1 MELHGFLNIDKPEDW
16 SSHDVVAKLRRALK
30 PYEVSKIGHAG
41 TLDPFATGVLPIA
54 IGAST
59 RLIRFLPKTK
69 RYMAEVDFSFLTD
82 TDDLTGE
89 RLDDVDEEMMHSPA
103 VAQKRDVSHVSAI
116 ASPEGAKESPKWSRE
131 SLAAKLTTLV
141 GKLEQLPPL
150 YSARKQNG
158 KRLYELMRSEKEID
172 VEAIKTKVV
181 DIHAIN
187 LLSFDYPLAVIDVS
201 CSEGTYIRSIARDLG
216 GHLTKLRRLESNK
229 FKIET
234 ARNLEEL
241 IAQLEE
247 GADLEAMLTP
257 SAKVLDLP
265 VLEFDNKE
273 VIYLQQGREVSV
285 HGKAEL
291 KASEEAYF
299 KCLAEDSE
307 LVALGVVASKRGDLV
322 LQPKIVL

>member
-16 SSHDVVAKLRRALK
+16 SSHDVVAKLRRLLK
-30 PYEVSKIGHAG
+30 PLGVTKIGHAG

-54 IGAST
+54 VGAST
-59 RLIRFLPKTK
+59 RIIRFLAKTK
-69 RYMAEVDFSFLTD
+69 RYMAEVDFSYLTD

-89 RLDDVDEEMMHSPA
+89 RLDDSENEPDGSFSRSQPLAQNLSA
-103 VAQKRDVSHVSAI
+103 VAVMEA
-116 ASPEGAKESPKWSRE
+116 PKWTQVTLE
-131 SLAAKLTTLV
+131 AKLKTLV

-150 YSARKQNG
+150 YSARKHKG
-158 KRLYELMRSEKEID
+158 KRLYELMRSETEID

-216 GHLTKLRRLESNK
+216 GHLSKLRRLESNK
-229 FKIET
+229 FKIES
-234 ARNLEEL
+234 ALSLEQLIAKLDSGIQLEEL
-241 IAQLEE
+241 LI
-247 GADLEAMLTP
+247 P

-265 VLEFDNKE
+265 ILEFDNKE
-273 VIYLQQGREVSV
+273 VIFLQQGREVSIAT
-285 HGKAEL
+285 KTE
-291 KASEEAYF
+291 ASPNEDNYF
-299 KCLAEDSE
+299 KCLDADRE
-307 LVALGVVASKRGDLV
+307 LVALGIVEKRRGDLV

>member
-1 MELHGFLNIDKPEDW
+1 MELHGFLNIDKEENW
-16 SSHDVVAKLRRALK
+16 SSHDVVAKLRGLLK
-30 PYEVSKIGHAG
+30 PYGAGKIGHAG

-54 IGAST
+54 VGAST
-59 RLIRFLPKTK
+59 RIIRFLAKSK
-69 RYMAEVDFSFLTD
+69 RYMAEVDFSSLTD

-89 RLDDVDEEMMHSPA
+89 LLEKNYKVLWTTET
-103 VAQKRDVSHVSAI
+103 
-116 ASPEGAKESPKWSRE
+116 
-131 SLAAKLTTLV
+131 LAARLALMV

-158 KRLYELMRSEKEID
+158 KRLYELMRAEKDID
-172 VEAIKTKVV
+172 VDAIKTKVV

-187 LLSFDYPLAVIDVS
+187 LLSFNYPLAVIDVS

-234 ARNLEEL
+234 ALTLDQLMAKLDSGVELEDLL
-241 IAQLEE
+241 I
-247 GADLEAMLTP
+247 P

-265 VLEFDNKE
+265 MLEFDTKE
-273 VIYLQQGREVSV
+273 VIDLQQGREVSIST
-285 HGKAEL
+285 KTE
-291 KASEEAYF
+291 ASPNEDNYF
-299 KCLAEDSE
+299 KCLDDSRE
-307 LVALGVVASKRGDLV
+307 LVALGIIGTKKGDLV